1 MKYHLLI
8 LGADDAALMR
18 HRIKEALK
26 PEFEWLGAWK
36 PCEAGFTVR
45 ERRGQVKLWLQPMLW
60 CASGASVPY
69 SLPVRF
75 AESAEF
81 IMRRIE
87 QHYRENYRMAPI
99 QDRLASFAAA
109 MAGDEK
115 PKRRKK
121 GGAS

>member
-1 MKYHLLI
+1 MKSHLLI
-8 LGADDAALMR
+8 LNEDDAALMR
-18 HRIKEALK
+18 HRIKESLN

-45 ERRGQVKLWLQPMLW
+45 GHRGHRKLWLQPMLW

-75 AESAEF
+75 AECGEAL
-81 IMRRIE
+81 MRHIE
-87 QHYRENYRMAPI
+87 QHYRQNYRMAPI
-99 QDRLASFAAA
+99 QDRLASFGAA

-115 PKRRKK
+115 QKRRKK
-121 GGAS
+121 GGA